1 MPAYLT
7 VRSNGVV
14 TYCDGVVAPIQA
26 DQAAAYLLSLVGRP
40 EHIPLTPATFT
51 MGGPCHISG
60 IEPVPIQLG
69 RAPGPIQ
76 SIRARRIGDV
86 VTRVIISADQF
97 ARTALQTE
105 TVCSAIVFGMDL
117 AAVRQQA
124 WHRLANST
132 SVVLRPEWRD
142 WLWDEILQPE
152 RLYSFGNPQRRQA
165 WRISWQ
171 EEELAERVRTTVRE
185 QALG

>member
-1 MPAYLT
+1 MPDYLT
-7 VRSNGVV
+7 VRSHGVV
-14 TYCDGVVAPIQA
+14 TYCDGLVARIQA
-26 DQAAAYLLSLVGRP
+26 DQAEAYLLSLVGSP
-40 EHIPLTPATFT
+40 EHIQATSTHFT

-60 IEPVPIQLG
+60 IEPVPIELG
-69 RAPGPIQ
+69 RAPGPLR

-105 TVCSAIVFGMDL
+105 
-117 AAVRQQA
+117 
-124 WHRLANST
+124 
-132 SVVLRPEWRD
+132 WRD
-142 WLWDEILQPE
+142 WLWDEVLQPE

-171 EEELAERVRTTVRE
+171 EEELAERVRAGVRE

>member
-7 VRSNGVV
+7 VRSHGVV
-14 TYCDGVVAPIQA
+14 TYCDGLIARIQE
-26 DQAAAYLLSLVGRP
+26 DQAEAYLLSLVGSP
-40 EHIPLTPATFT
+40 EHIQATSAHFT
-51 MGGPCHISG
+51 MGGACHITG
-60 IEPVPIQLG
+60 IESVPIELG

-97 ARTALQTE
+97 ARIALQTE

-124 WHRLANST
+124 FHRLAKST
-132 SVVLRPEWRD
+132 TVPLQPEWRD
-142 WLWDEILQPE
+142 WLWDEVLQPE
-152 RLYSFGNPQRRQA
+152 RLYSFGNQHLRQA
-165 WRISWQ
+165 WKISWQ
-171 EEELAERVRTTVRE
+171 EEELEERILEGIR
-185 QALG
+185 LGYLS

>member
-1 MPAYLT
+1 MWILVTEMRAT
-7 VRSNGVV
+7 VHRDRLRVGVR
-14 TYCDGVVAPIQA
+14 GHFME
-26 DQAAAYLLSLVGRP
+26 G
-40 EHIPLTPATFT
+40 
-51 MGGPCHISG
+51 
-60 IEPVPIQLG
+60 
-69 RAPGPIQ
+69 
-76 SIRARRIGDV
+76 ARRIGDV

-132 SVVLRPEWRD
+132 TVPLQPEWRD
-142 WLWDEILQPE
+142 WLWDEVLQPE

-171 EEELAERVRTTVRE
+171 EEELAERVRAGVRE

>member
-1 MPAYLT
+1 MPDYLT
-7 VRSNGVV
+7 VRSHGVV
-14 TYCDGVVAPIQA
+14 TYCDGLIARIQE
-26 DQAAAYLLSLVGRP
+26 DQAEAYLLSLVGSP
-40 EHIPLTPATFT
+40 EHIQATSTHFT
-51 MGGPCHISG
+51 MGGCCHISG
-60 IEPVPIQLG
+60 IEPVPIELG
-69 RAPGPIQ
+69 RAPGPLR

-117 AAVRQQA
+117 ATVRQQA

-132 SVVLRPEWRD
+132 TVPLQPEWRD
-142 WLWDEILQPE
+142 WLWDEVLQPE

-171 EEELAERVRTTVRE
+171 EEELAERVRAGFRE